1 MKGITVYN
9 NKFAIWHTRL
19 RNELPELD
27 GTANPMV
34 WFGKCLPCQDII
46 VCGLD
51 TKREC
56 VEVVENHIVEDH
68 SEE

>member
-9 NKFAIWHTRL
+9 SEFAIWHTRL
-19 RNELPELD
+19 RDELPHLD

-46 VCGLD
+46 VCGVN
-51 TKREC
+51 TKHEC
-56 VEVVENHIVEDH
+56 VKFMEDHIKENHND
-68 SEE
+68 